1 MSLLVLQLPPRE
13 RLGARG
19 SAADAAP
26 APGQGGGLGVP
37 AEWHYVLSADG
48 RTPTVAGH
56 AGATFLP
63 KADQVVLL
71 LAEADVSW
79 HRVDIPRAPAARLH
93 EALAGVM
100 EDVLLDEGQ
109 APHFALAADARPGQP
124 GWVAVTDGPRLAA
137 ALQALENSGLGIE
150 RVVSAALP
158 GLSARGHF
166 HVGGDLRS
174 AAETN
179 EAQAWLTLS
188 RADGVVHLRLDGGL
202 ARARVHADAVGQVRW
217 SSTPAAAQAAERWLG
232 SPVPLMSD
240 AVRALEAAQLNV
252 NLRQFELVP
261 RTRGTRALRQAAKR
275 LLSDQ
280 WRPVRLGLLALVLV
294 QLAGLNLYAWQ
305 QRQTLTAKREAMA
318 ALLKGTHPGV
328 RAVLDAP
335 LQMQRETDRL
345 RSAAGRVGASD
356 LESMLAVAAA
366 AWPDGQ
372 GPTVSVR
379 FEPGSLSLA
388 ASGWAE
394 PQVQQFRDR
403 IKAAGY
409 AAEYAQGR
417 VVLTRAQSGGS
428 L

>member
-19 SAADAAP
+19 NTVDVSAA
-26 APGQGGGLGVP
+26 GLPSGSAGVP

-48 RTPTVAGH
+48 RTPAVAGH
-56 AGATFLP
+56 AGAAFLP
-63 KADQVVLL
+63 KADQVIVL

-79 HRVDIPRAPAARLH
+79 HRLEVPRAPAARLV

-100 EDVLLDEGQ
+100 EDTLLDEGQ
-109 APHFALAADARPGQP
+109 APHFALAEDAKPGQP
-124 GWVAVTDGPRLAA
+124 GWVAVTDGPRLGA

-158 GLSARGHF
+158 GPTPRGHF
-166 HVGGDLRS
+166 HTGGKLHGADPT
-174 AAETN
+174 E
-179 EAQAWLTLS
+179 EQEAWLTLS
-188 RADGVVHLRLDGGL
+188 SAEGVLHLRLQGGL
-202 ARARVHADAVGQVRW
+202 ARARLPLDASGNVRW
-217 SSTPAAAQAAERWLG
+217 TATPAAALAAERWLG
-232 SPVPLMSD
+232 APVPLMSD
-240 AVRALEAAQLNV
+240 AERALEAAQLNL
-252 NLRQFELVP
+252 NLRQFELAQ

-275 LLSDQ
+275 LLSAP
-280 WRPVRLGLLALVLV
+280 WRPVRLGLLALLVL

-305 QRQTLTAKREAMA
+305 QRQWLAAKREAMTT
-318 ALLKGTHPGV
+318 LLKSAHPGV

-335 LQMQRETDRL
+335 VQMQRETDRL
-345 RSAAGRVGASD
+345 RAGAGRVGAGD
-356 LESMLAVAAA
+356 LEAMLAVAAA

-372 GPTVSVR
+372 GPTATLR

-394 PQVQQFRDR
+394 PQVQQFRER
-403 IKAAGY
+403 SRAAGY
-409 AAEYAQGR
+409 AAEFSEGR
-417 VVLTRAQSGGS
+417 VVLTRAKSAGA